1 MLLYGLGKMYCGFL
15 TEYGVVMLY
24 FIDRIPDFLPT
35 GIISVIP
42 EERLIKAERYN
53 RVSDN
58 ILCKLAYYV
67 FAYGM
72 EKEYGVPIGS
82 KLRWENAENGK
93 PFFSGYPYINFNI
106 SHCEKAV
113 FCGLSNYPIGV
124 DVQDVISDT
133 ESLWHMVCTDGERER
148 LKASSEPDKLFTWF
162 WCLKEAY
169 LKHNGTGITDELC
182 RIDFSDFESRSF
194 KKYGLVFSAFEMS
207 GCCFAVCGK
216 EGFAKNDFNNIVI

>member
-1 MLLYGLGKMYCGFL
+1 
-15 TEYGVVMLY
+15 MLY

-162 WCLKEAY
+162 WKRDIATFKY
-169 LKHNGTGITDELC
+169 IRTAIAR
-182 RIDFSDFESRSF
+182 RIDSRPVHR
-194 KKYGLVFSAFEMS
+194 LVAIVFASVPERALPHTTMLLHKNS
-207 GCCFAVCGK
+207 RLANNRRFAVQK
-216 EGFAKNDFNNIVI
+216 WRRLRTDSYNLPI